1 MTDLTNI
8 TVPSTGSWE
17 EQKLKLKSKF
27 STLTDED
34 LVYEVGNKDAMFER
48 LEKKLGKSH
57 EEFMQIITV
66 L

>member
-1 MTDLTNI
+1 MTDLKNT

-34 LVYEVGNKDAMFER
+34 VAKVH
-48 LEKKLGKSH
+48 EKILSELSEKLNANLRSN
-57 EEFMQIITV
+57 
-66 L
+66 

>member
-1 MTDLTNI
+1 MTDLKNT

-48 LEKKLGKSH
+48 LEKKIR
-57 EEFMQIITV
+57 QVT
-66 L
+66 

>member
-1 MTDLTNI
+1 MTDLKNT

-34 LVYEVGNKDAMFER
+34 LVYEVGNKDAMFKR